1 MKFVALLLTLLSFNA
16 FPCDGGMNIRQS
28 YKSFIPVNSL
38 LANDFTEQDF
48 KSSIKHFEKFF
59 GPKIEDEHKAE
70 LIVYGSWASNTVNA
84 YAERDDKKI
93 MITIYGGLARHKAIT
108 KDGFMAVFCHEL
120 GHHFGGYP
128 KKSTNRWSSAEG
140 QADYYASMKCL
151 RRLWKDEDNFLALSN
166 VTVPQ
171 KVKDECAQTYTSV
184 KEQALCQRMSLA
196 GRSVALMIQDLDHD
210 SIEPKFET
218 PETSVVRSMNYMHPY
233 AQCRLDTYF
242 NGAICPVPEYQEFS
256 DSEETEGSCHPKL
269 GDSRGNRPRCWFF
282 PRL

>member
-1 MKFVALLLTLLSFNA
+1 MKFLALFMFLVSFKA
-16 FPCDGGMNIRQS
+16 FPCDGGMNLRQS

-38 LANDFTEQDF
+38 FANDMTEQDF
-48 KSSIKHFEKFF
+48 KGAIKHFEKFF
-59 GPKIEDEHKAE
+59 GPQIEDEHNAE
-70 LIVYGSWASNTVNA
+70 LIVFGSWASNTVNA
-84 YAERDDKKI
+84 YAEKSDKKV
-93 MITIYGGLARHKAIT
+93 MVTIYGGLARHKAIT
-108 KDGFMAVFCHEL
+108 KDGFMAVLCHEL

-128 KKSTNRWSSAEG
+128 KKSTNKWSSAEG

-151 RRLWKDEDNFLALSN
+151 RRLWKNEDNALAVSRL
-166 VTVPQ
+166 TVPQ
-171 KVKDECAQTYTSV
+171 KVKDECAQTYPTA

-218 PETSVVRSMNYMHPY
+218 PETSVVRAMNYMHPY

-242 NGAICPVPEYQEFS
+242 NGAICPIPEHQEFS
-256 DSEETEGSCHPKL
+256 DSEETEGSCHQKL
-269 GDSRGNRPRCWFF
+269 GDTRGNRPRCWFL